1 MIGSRSEMTELLRV
15 CLQSLGKVFI
25 VLDAIDEC
33 DDEAGLLKDLT
44 NIAEGSDVNI
54 IFFSRPN
61 SAHLPFLVAEDK
73 CISMSGDL
81 IKQDIELF
89 LSNNIHDLVRRRLL
103 MRSDGEEEIVK
114 RLLQGSDGMFLWA
127 RLMINYLGSPALT
140 PAQRLKAIH
149 TVTLPERLEDMYQ
162 RTLGLIT
169 AATKPEQEPAKRVF
183 SWLAYGQSELGIQE
197 LHEALTSLP
206 GKSPAS
212 TKFVDIE
219 RSIVLSCAGLVHTSS
234 SKTCHFVH
242 LSALEFFL
250 SAHKSLLNRRY
261 SDKYPQPPWLDLIP
275 TKFEGHLEIL
285 AACLS
290 YLTFQTPSQPLSGKL
305 SDPASSID
313 LHKAFPLLKYS
324 STHWMYHL
332 QSTIP
337 THEFTRIRRV
347 DQGIPMDIVDDIFG
361 MLSAFLP
368 QKTTLMAMME
378 AFYVFG
384 KGQPPNTK
392 ALRSWSDWALKY
404 ASRENLGDLRKLAE
418 DVREFGWDL
427 DNLHTLWGPSLAAAP
442 QIIWE
447 DITAYT
453 PSRFFAQTNATAV
466 TSLTPL
472 FPKHED
478 LSTNPLSTIS
488 AVSASSRELGVLSIW
503 PPR

>member
-1 MIGSRSEMTELLRV
+1 MIELLRV
-15 CLQSLGKVFI
+15 CLQSLGKAFI

-33 DDEAGLLKDLT
+33 DGEAGLLKDLT
-44 NIAEGSDVNI
+44 DIIEGSDVNI

-73 CISMSGDL
+73 CISMGVDL
-81 IKQDIELF
+81 IGRDIELF
-89 LSNNIHDLVRRRLL
+89 LSNNIHDLVRRHLL
-103 MRSDGEEEIVK
+103 MQSDGEAEIVK

-149 TVTLPERLEDMYQ
+149 TVILPERLEDMYQ
-162 RTLGLIT
+162 RMLGLIT
-169 AATKPEQEPAKRVF
+169 AATKPEQELAKRVF
-183 SWLAYGQSELGIQE
+183 SWLVYGPPEMGIQE

-206 GKSPAS
+206 GKSRAS
-212 TKFVDIE
+212 KKFVDIE
-219 RSIVLSCAGLVHTSS
+219 RSIILSCAGLVHTSS
-234 SKTCHFVH
+234 SKACHFIH

-250 SAHKSLLNRRY
+250 SAHKSFLDRRY
-261 SDKYPQPPWLDLIP
+261 SDRFPQPTWLDLVP

-290 YLTFQTPSQPLSGKL
+290 YLTFQAPSQPLSGNL
-305 SDPASSID
+305 GSPASSID
-313 LHKAFPLLKYS
+313 LHEAFPLLKYS
-324 STHWMYHL
+324 STHWMHHL

-361 MLSAFLP
+361 VLSAFLP
-368 QKTTLMAMME
+368 QKTTLMAMTE

-392 ALRSWSDWALKY
+392 ALHSWSDWALKY
-404 ASRENLGDLRKLAE
+404 ASRGNMGDLRKLAE
-418 DVREFGWDL
+418 DVGEFGLDL
-427 DNLHTLWGPSLAAAP
+427 DNLHTLWGPGLVAAP

-466 TSLTPL
+466 TFLTPL
-472 FPKHED
+472 IPKHED

-488 AVSASSRELGVLSIW
+488 AVSASSCELGVLSIW